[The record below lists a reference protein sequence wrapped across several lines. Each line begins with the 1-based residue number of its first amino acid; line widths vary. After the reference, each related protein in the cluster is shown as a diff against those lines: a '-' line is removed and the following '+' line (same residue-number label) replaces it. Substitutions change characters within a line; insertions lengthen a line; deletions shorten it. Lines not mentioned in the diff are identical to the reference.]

1 MPSRSVALFE
11 GILLRSAFTISLVI
25 SGIQNLS
32 CDMGGV

>member
-11 GILLRSAFTISLVI
+11 RILLRSALSVSLVI

-32 CDMGGV
+32 CDEGAI